1 MGKLKSPVVWSRPD
15 PVTGVRTD
23 ITKSRTN
30 MSRSAAMK
38 IGTKSK
44 RPDFSAPMPDIPAPV
59 APAPVSVAPA
69 PVSVTPVAPAPVTVV
84 SGQEYVFEF
93 SGPIGS
99 AAAKYI
105 SKISKLL
112 GGKRAYIEDKSKL
125 VVVL

>member
-1 MGKLKSPVVWSRPD
+1 MAKSPVVWSRPD

-23 ITKSRTN
+23 ITEESKN
-30 MSRSAAMK
+30 Q
-38 IGTKSK
+38 K

-59 APAPVSVAPA
+59 APAPA
-69 PVSVTPVAPAPVTVV
+69 PVAPAPVTVV

>member
-1 MGKLKSPVVWSRPD
+1 MAKSPVVWSRPD

-23 ITKSRTN
+23 ITEESKN
-30 MSRSAAMK
+30 Q
-38 IGTKSK
+38 K
-44 RPDFSAPMPDIPAPV
+44 RPDFSAPMPDI
-59 APAPVSVAPA
+59 
-69 PVSVTPVAPAPVTVV
+69 PAPVTVV

-112 GGKRAYIEDKSKL
+112 GGKRAYIEDASKI

>member
-1 MGKLKSPVVWSRPD
+1 MGKLQSPVVWSRPD

-23 ITKSRTN
+23 ITEEAKN
-30 MSRSAAMK
+30 K
-38 IGTKSK
+38 K
-44 RPDFSAPMPDIPAPV
+44 RPDFSASMPDIPAPV
-59 APAPVSVAPA
+59 S
-69 PVSVTPVAPAPVTVV
+69 VAPAPVTVV

-112 GGKRAYIEDKSKL
+112 GGKRAYIEDKNKL

>member
-1 MGKLKSPVVWSRPD
+1 MAKSPVVWSRPD

-23 ITKSRTN
+23 ITEEAKN
-30 MSRSAAMK
+30 K
-38 IGTKSK
+38 K
-44 RPDFSAPMPDIPAPV
+44 RPDFSASMPDIPAP
-59 APAPVSVAPA
+59 APVS
-69 PVSVTPVAPAPVTVV
+69 VAPAPVTVV

-112 GGKRAYIEDKSKL
+112 GGKRAYIEDASKL

>member
-1 MGKLKSPVVWSRPD
+1 MAKSPVVWSRPD

-23 ITKSRTN
+23 ITEEAKN
-30 MSRSAAMK
+30 K
-38 IGTKSK
+38 K
-44 RPDFSAPMPDIPAPV
+44 RPDFSASMPDIP
-59 APAPVSVAPA
+59 APAPVSVAP
-69 PVSVTPVAPAPVTVV
+69 SVAPSP
-84 SGQEYVFEF
+84 GQEYVFEF

-112 GGKRAYIEDKSKL
+112 GGKRAYIEDASKI

>member
-1 MGKLKSPVVWSRPD
+1 MAKSPVVWSRPD

-59 APAPVSVAPA
+59 APAPVSV
-69 PVSVTPVAPAPVTVV
+69 THVAPAPVTVV

-112 GGKRAYIEDKSKL
+112 GGKRAYIEDASKL